1 MAAYNKCLQITFIIV
16 QFLVLVL
23 GLALVGLGAYVLVV
37 VEENQYSPV
46 LTDDEFTYAPI
57 VLIVAGCCI
66 AAVSLLGVLGAC
78 CSKAINRVLLGLYIG
93 IVILIFVLEIAGS
106 ILAFFY
112 RDTVHGVVEE
122 RLNAT
127 LPLYNQNATG
137 VKAAWDEIQSTF
149 SCCGIV
155 GPSDWQGNI
164 PASCCETSNPCTN
177 SSSDIFSKGCEETVV
192 TFFTDQLVIVAAV
205 GITFV
210 VAEVLVVLMAFC
222 LLCCTDFDKD

>member
-1 MAAYNKCLQITFIIV
+1 MHTV
-16 QFLVLVL
+16 Q
-23 GLALVGLGAYVLVV
+23 
-37 VEENQYSPV
+37 
-46 LTDDEFTYAPI
+46 
-57 VLIVAGCCI
+57 
-66 AAVSLLGVLGAC
+66 
-78 CSKAINRVLLGLYIG
+78 YIG

-112 RDTVHGVVEE
+112 RDTVSQPLPLVALSLAAQQVHGVVEE

-137 VKAAWDEIQSTF
+137 VKAAWDEIQSTVRASCTSFYFLPCAQF

-177 SSSDIFSKGCEETVV
+177 SSSDIFSK
-192 TFFTDQLVIVAAV
+192 ASHRS
-205 GITFV
+205 
-210 VAEVLVVLMAFC
+210 
-222 LLCCTDFDKD
+222 